1 MTINWTFPAMD
12 VCNSAVNGHADCVTT
27 VHWVATLVSETEVN
41 EEGQPLSV
49 RAYSTAAVPQPD
61 EDAPDYVA
69 FDDITPAIAKQW
81 CLDAMGKTE
90 DELEAMLAEQLDA
103 LANPPMR
110 QALPSGFGD

>member
-1 MTINWTFPAMD
+1 MAINWTFPAMD
-12 VCNSAVNGHADCVTT
+12 VCNNPVNTHTDCVKT

-49 RAYSTAAVPQPD
+49 RAYSTASVPEP
-61 EDAPDYVA
+61 EADAPDYVA

-90 DELEAMLAEQLDA
+90 EELEAMLTEQLDA

-110 QALPSGFGD
+110 QAVPAGW